1 MLRRMILPL
10 VFGIAGT
17 VVLAG
22 LGLWQLERLA
32 WKEGILSEI
41 EGRISAEPV
50 PLPAVPD
57 PVRDRYLPVAVSGV
71 FDGEEL
77 RILASSRD
85 TGAAYRMVSAF
96 DTPDGRRVMVD
107 RGLLPVETE
116 ENPLAGQGATVTGNL
131 HWPDEVDSYTPAPD
145 LDGNIWFAR
154 DVPAMATAL
163 GAEPVLIVARVIDGP
178 ELAAQPLAVDTG
190 HIPNNHLGYAVQWFG
205 LAAVWAGMTL
215 FLLWRIR
222 RRTD

>member
-10 VFGIAGT
+10 VFGIGGT

-22 LGLWQLERLA
+22 LGVWQLERLA
-32 WKEGILSEI
+32 WKEGVLSEI
-41 EGRISAEPV
+41 ETRISADPV
-50 PLPAVPD
+50 PLPAAPD

-77 RILASSRD
+77 RVLASSRD
-85 TGAAYRMVSAF
+85 TGAAYRMISAF
-96 DTPDGRRVMVD
+96 DTQDGRRVMVD
-107 RGLLPVETE
+107 RGLLPVETG

-163 GAEPVLIVARVIDGP
+163 GAEPVLIVARTIDGP
-178 ELAAQPLAVDTG
+178 DLAARPLPVDTG

-205 LAAVWAGMTL
+205 LAAVWVGMTL